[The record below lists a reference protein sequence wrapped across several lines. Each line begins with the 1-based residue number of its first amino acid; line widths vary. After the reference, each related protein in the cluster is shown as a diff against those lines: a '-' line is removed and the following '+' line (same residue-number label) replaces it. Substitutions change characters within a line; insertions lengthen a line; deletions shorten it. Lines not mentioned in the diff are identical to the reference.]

1 MSRATSGGSRSVCAI
16 RLRHDRGG
24 EIVTTAP
31 QRTTRAA
38 QLDAQFVAL
47 ADPTRR
53 RVIEAL
59 RGGELRAGDLAA
71 AVSMSPP
78 ALSRHLRAL
87 RRAGLVVERNPH
99 DDARV
104 RLYSLQPGAFGR
116 LRSWLD
122 DVEAYWGEQLQA
134 FKTHAERNS
143 RRRSQRS

>member
-1 MSRATSGGSRSVCAI
+1 MSGDAT
-16 RLRHDRGG
+16 RGRG
-24 EIVTTAP
+24 AVE
-31 QRTTRAA
+31 
-38 QLDAQFVAL
+38 LDAKFVAL

-59 RGGELRAGDLAA
+59 RSGELRAGELAT

-104 RLYSLQPGAFGR
+104 RLYSLQPGAFGA

-122 DVEAYWGEQLQA
+122 DVEAYWAEQLQA
-134 FKTHAERNS
+134 FKTHAERGARTRS
-143 RRRSQRS
+143 RRS